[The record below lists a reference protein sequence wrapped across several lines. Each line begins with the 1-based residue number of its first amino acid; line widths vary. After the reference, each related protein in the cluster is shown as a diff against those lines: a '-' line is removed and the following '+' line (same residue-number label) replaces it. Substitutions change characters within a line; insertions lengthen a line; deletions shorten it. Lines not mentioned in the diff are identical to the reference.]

1 MIPLKDENPTKKKCY
16 TRFIILFICVVVFF
30 FQISSHETNL
40 ITYYFGFKPASFFN
54 NFDKPTFSPA
64 LTLLTSIFMHGGWM
78 HLIGNMMY
86 LIIFA
91 DNVED
96 VFGTKKFILFYLLS
110 GIFASFSQ
118 AFMDFSSEI
127 PMIGASG
134 AIAGVLGAYLFYFP
148 RAKIL
153 VLVPFFIFFTI
164 RVPASIL
171 LIFWFVFQFL
181 NLSNVESSVAWMAHI
196 GGFVFGYIFSIIN
209 GKKPSSKRG
218 SSIFLKK
225 KKDHG
230 IKLT

>member
-209 GKKPSSKRG
+209 GKKPTSKRG
-218 SSIFLKK
+218 SSIFFK
-225 KKDHG
+225 
-230 IKLT
+230 

>member
-64 LTLLTSIFMHGGWM
+64 LTLLSSIFMHGGWM
-78 HLIGNMMY
+78 HLIGNMMF

-96 VFGTKKFILFYLLS
+96 VLGTKKFIVFYLLS

-153 VLVPFFIFFTI
+153 VLIPFFIFFTI

-225 KKDHG
+225 KKGPWD
-230 IKLT
+230 

>member
-96 VFGTKKFILFYLLS
+96 VLGTKKFILFYLLS

-225 KKDHG
+225 KKGPWD
-230 IKLT
+230 

>member
-54 NFDKPTFSPA
+54 NFDKPTFFPT
-64 LTLLTSIFMHGGWM
+64 LTLLTSIFMHGSWM

-96 VFGTKKFILFYLLS
+96 VLGTKKFILFYLLS

-153 VLVPFFIFFTI
+153 VLIPFFIFFTI

-225 KKDHG
+225 KKGPWD
-230 IKLT
+230 